1 MSTFL
6 LELAEHLR
14 NSYKNDLSKLVVMF
28 PSLRARA
35 FFNDALSSVSQ
46 DTIWQPHYTSIDE
59 VMERASGLKR
69 VDQIRLLG
77 ELYNVYKE
85 RFPNE
90 TFDHFYHWGCVLISD
105 FDMIDKYMVNAKLL
119 LVNLSDLKELEADV
133 SYLTKE
139 QKDIIKSFWS
149 N

>member
-46 DTIWQPHYTSIDE
+46 NTIWQPHYTSIDE

-69 VDQIRLLG
+69 VDRLDYLASYTMSTRRG
-77 ELYNVYKE
+77 FQMRHSTTSITGVVYSS
-85 RFPNE
+85 P
-90 TFDHFYHWGCVLISD
+90 TS
-105 FDMIDKYMVNAKLL
+105 
-119 LVNLSDLKELEADV
+119 
-133 SYLTKE
+133 T
-139 QKDIIKSFWS
+139 
-149 N
+149 

>member
-77 ELYNVYKE
+77 ECIYICYKVGVVRYVE
-85 RFPNE
+85 
-90 TFDHFYHWGCVLISD
+90 V
-105 FDMIDKYMVNAKLL
+105 DKLGVECSN
-119 LVNLSDLKELEADV
+119 DC
-133 SYLTKE
+133 
-139 QKDIIKSFWS
+139 DIGL
-149 N
+149 